1 MTEYILVPKKQLET
15 LYSLTDEI
23 DTVAGHR
30 ELQEIEYQLQMLI
43 DSHPVKIERENLT
56 EHEFTSDFYAKI
68 LDQYQNQKI
77 SGGKILELIGQL
89 QELMRCEIEPSAY
102 MLDMGD
108 RAICLWAKKEH
119 APENSIPL
127 YAAPKK
133 REPLSDLEIINI
145 CEAIES
151 STTTKEDMFVNICRS
166 IEKHHGICS

>member
-77 SGGKILELIGQL
+77 SGGKILELIGILVDHVALL
-89 QELMRCEIEPSAY
+89 QQVGLTASNGLR
-102 MLDMGD
+102 
-108 RAICLWAKKEH
+108 
-119 APENSIPL
+119 
-127 YAAPKK
+127 
-133 REPLSDLEIINI
+133 
-145 CEAIES
+145 
-151 STTTKEDMFVNICRS
+151 STWWS
-166 IEKHHGICS
+166 